1 MLRYFSQSRFRNR
14 EDRFTAVSYTHL
26 VQAIPAWLG
35 DTFVIFGKML
45 PAVGFAML
53 LRFVLDKNA
62 ELVYFFVGFIMI
74 AVLKMP
80 IVAATLIACFLAYLD
95 IRYTAKK
102 TNEVEG
108 EVDE

>member
-1 MLRYFSQSRFRNR
+1 
-14 EDRFTAVSYTHL
+14 
-26 VQAIPAWLG
+26 
-35 DTFVIFGKML
+35 
-45 PAVGFAML
+45 
-53 LRFVLDKNA
+53 
-62 ELVYFFVGFIMI
+62 MI

-102 TNEVEG
+102 TNEVEV